1 MVFLNTSLQTVLDA
15 FTALQQFFTD
25 IWDKDVYPFVTKY
38 IAEWIKASVIAGLT
52 AKIAALQ
59 FSWDIAKDL
68 LDSLNV
74 SSQITAAWSML
85 DSRILQLL
93 TFFRIPEGINLLI
106 SASTTRFVYRFLGFG
121 K

>member
-15 FTALQQFFTD
+15 FTTIQQFFAD
-25 IWDKDVYPFVTKY
+25 IWDKDIYPFVTKY
-38 IAEWIKASVIAGLT
+38 IAESIKASVIASLT

-93 TFFRIPEGINLLI
+93 TFFRIPEGLNLLI
-106 SASTTRFVYRFLGFG
+106 SASTTRFVYRFMGFG